1 MSNNLATS
9 ATENLRLGIEAARA
23 GRRETARKHLVRV
36 LEYAPNNVPA
46 LLWLAYVAP
55 EPAESIRWLTQ
66 VLAIEPHN
74 QRAKAGLEWAM
85 KRAGRSSPPEM
96 QLDNGSEP
104 NEPVQASHAETEL
117 PDDFIRAQFL
127 KGDEAQKRARK
138 AVLAQRARRNIA
150 PLTLVLLIIGVT
162 IFFGTAIWYLITVPD
177 ETLAAWLAEPVE
189 LPGIEPAP
197 VEAKALFVETE
208 IERVA
213 PVKAAAEVPSPP
225 SFTTMADTIILEN
238 SQLAETLETDDPF
251 TPLEENQLP
260 PLDIPPAPL
269 NGSAETTSSLDL
281 LQLVGPAEEVLN
293 GVRLFVPVDESQLA
307 YQPTWPDEKW
317 IEVDIPNQR
326 VTAWEG
332 NVPVMAFESSTGLP
346 DTPTVTGQFNI
357 YWKLE
362 STVMIGADYYLPEV
376 PYTMYFYGGYAL
388 HGAYWHNNF
397 GQPMSHG
404 CVNLSIDDSKTLFE
418 WADPVIPP
426 GETQVVSSFDNP
438 GTLVVVH

>member
-23 GRRETARKHLVRV
+23 GRREAARKHLTRV
-36 LEYAPNNVPA
+36 LAYAPDNIPA

-55 EPAESIRWLTQ
+55 EPAESIRWLAQ
-66 VLAIEPHN
+66 VLTLEPHN
-74 QRAKAGLEWAM
+74 KRAKAGLEWAM
-85 KRAGRSSPPEM
+85 KRAGHPT
-96 QLDNGSEP
+96 GSRLSTEAI
-104 NEPVQASHAETEL
+104 ESDEAVQASHAETEL

-127 KGDEAQKRARK
+127 QGDEAQKRARK
-138 AVLAQRARRNIA
+138 AALAQRARRNIA

-162 IFFGTAIWYLITVPD
+162 VLFSSAIWYLITVPD
-177 ETLAAWLAEPVE
+177 ETLAAWMSEPAQ
-189 LPGIEPAP
+189 LPGLEPAP
-197 VEAKALFVETE
+197 VEAKALFVETPLE
-208 IERVA
+208 QVA
-213 PVKAAAEVPSPP
+213 PMKAEPETAASPN
-225 SFTTMADTIILEN
+225 FTSKADTIILEN
-238 SQLAETLETDDPF
+238 SKLAETLETDDPF

-260 PLDIPPAPL
+260 PLDIPPVMLDGA
-269 NGSAETTSSLDL
+269 AQTTPALDL
-281 LQLVGPAEEVLN
+281 LQLVGPAEEIMD
-293 GVRLFVPVDESQLA
+293 GVRLFVPVDETLLA
-307 YQPTWPDEKW
+307 YQPAFPDEKW
-317 IEVDIPNQR
+317 IEVDIANQR
-326 VTAWEG
+326 VTSWEG
-332 NVPVMAFESSTGLP
+332 NVPVKAFESSTGLP

-404 CVNLSIDDSKTLFE
+404 CVNLSIDNSKELFE
-418 WADPVIPP
+418 WADPVVPL

>member
-1 MSNNLATS
+1 MSNNLTAT
-9 ATENLRLGIEAARA
+9 ATEYLRLGIEAARV
-23 GRRETARKHLVRV
+23 GQRETAQNHLTQV
-36 LEYAPNNVPA
+36 LESAPNNIPA

-55 EPAESIRWLTQ
+55 EPAESIGWLTR

-85 KRAGRSSPPEM
+85 KRAGRSSALELQLNNGAEPPEA
-96 QLDNGSEP
+96 L
-104 NEPVQASHAETEL
+104 QASHAETEL
-117 PDDFIRAQFL
+117 PDDFIRDQFL
-127 KGDEAQKRARK
+127 KGDEVQKRAKK
-138 AVLAQRARRNIA
+138 AALAQRARRNIA

-162 IFFGTAIWYLITVPD
+162 IFFGAAIWYLITVPD
-177 ETLAAWLAEPVE
+177 ETLAAWLAEPAQ
-189 LPGIEPAP
+189 LPRIEPAP

-213 PVKAAAEVPSPP
+213 PAAVAAEATAAP
-225 SFTTMADTIILEN
+225 SFITMADTIIVEN
-238 SQLAETLETDDPF
+238 SQLAKTLETDDPF

-269 NGSAETTSSLDL
+269 NGPTETTPALDL
-281 LQLVGPAEEVLN
+281 LQLVGPAEEMLN
-293 GVRLFVPVDESQLA
+293 GVRLNVPVDESQLA
-307 YQPTWPDEKW
+307 YQPILPDEKW

-332 NVPVMAFESSTGLP
+332 NVPVMAFKSSTGLP

-357 YWKLE
+357 YWKLK

-426 GETQVVSSFDNP
+426 GETQVVSSYDNP